1 MEFSFLIHPSELEA
15 IEKKFVLNPESSE
28 KIALAKRFGF
38 EEIKIF
44 TINVFVK
51 AIKSKH
57 AVRVSGKINAKIVQN
72 CVVSMVPIESIID
85 ETFEVDFYDISHV
98 VTETFLDDGL
108 FEVYEND
115 IIDLGELGA
124 QELALAAN
132 PYPRAEGLADE
143 VIGPYLITKEDK
155 KNKPFAALAGI
166 KQKK

>member
-1 MEFSFLIHPSELEA
+1 MEFSFLIHPSELEE

-38 EEIKIF
+38 EEIKSF
-44 TINVFVK
+44 TINVCVK
-51 AIKSKH
+51 TIKAKH
-57 AVRVSGKINAKIVQN
+57 AVRVSGNINAKIVQN
-72 CVVSMVPIESIID
+72 CVVSMVPLESIID
-85 ETFEVDFYDISHV
+85 ETFDVDFYDISHV

-108 FEVYEND
+108 FEIYEND
-115 IIDLGELGA
+115 VIDLGEVGA

>member
-1 MEFSFLIHPSELEA
+1 
-15 IEKKFVLNPESSE
+15 
-28 KIALAKRFGF
+28 
-38 EEIKIF
+38 
-44 TINVFVK
+44 
-51 AIKSKH
+51 
-57 AVRVSGKINAKIVQN
+57 
-72 CVVSMVPIESIID
+72 MVPIESIID

-108 FEVYEND
+108 FEVYQND

>member
-15 IEKKFVLNPESSE
+15 IEKKFVLTPESTE

-38 EEIKIF
+38 EEIKNF
-44 TINVFVK
+44 TIKVCVK
-51 AIKSKH
+51 TIKSKH
-57 AVRVSGKINAKIVQN
+57 RVRVSGKINAKIVQN

-85 ETFEVDFYDISHV
+85 ETFDVDFYDISHV
-98 VTETFLDDGL
+98 VTETSSEDGS

-115 IIDLGELGA
+115 VIDLGELGA
-124 QELALAAN
+124 QELAVAAN

-143 VIGPYLITKEDK
+143 VIGPYLIIKEDK
-155 KNKPFAALAGI
+155 KNKPFAALADI